1 LDKPQ
6 EAPML
11 ATTRTARRIVKA
23 RTQKQRQ
30 AAKALRT
37 GAPLTAKDALIARGM
52 DAATAE
58 RFASAFS
65 KVAGPGVGTVSV
77 TKVRRSKTT
86 GELVVFTVPAKT
98 FTSEQI
104 TAALAVYRPKTNK
117 AAAELFAR
125 LALAA

>member
-1 LDKPQ
+1 
-6 EAPML
+6 ML

-23 RTQKQRQ
+23 RIHNQRQ
-30 AAKALRT
+30 TSKALRS
-37 GAPLTAKDALIARGM
+37 GGPLTAKTALIQRGM

-65 KVAGPGVGTVSV
+65 EAAGPGVGQVTVV
-77 TKVRRSKTT
+77 QVRRSKTT
-86 GELVVFTVPAKT
+86 GQIRTFNVPAKT
-98 FTSEQI
+98 FAPAQI
-104 TAALAVYRPKTNK
+104 DAALAVYRPKTNK